1 MGTLTAIFGLFGVI
15 GGICGVWSL
24 IYVRRQTALARRQ
37 TELMEPEI
45 NDRKKQDIE
54 DDQ

>member
-1 MGTLTAIFGLFGVI
+1 MGTLTVIFALFGVI
-15 GGICGVWSL
+15 SGICGVWSL